1 MLKIQNDTIV
11 KLLRKVIRKEAITK
25 EEQKTLDDWRTD
37 SAHHQNIFDDVM
49 KEARWENDLKL
60 LLARDEKAIWNNI
73 LSKTR
78 ESHVTAKVVESKTS
92 RYNYAAAAVL
102 LGAVLIG
109 SIFYLRSGSH
119 KEIAETTVSAEKKSV
134 GRDEE
139 RAYLALSD
147 GSTIYLN
154 AAKNGELARE
164 GNSRINKLK
173 DGELV
178 YDAAN
183 PALPDQLPLTFNILS
198 TPRATQ
204 YKITLPDGSRVW
216 LNAASSLRFPSSF
229 NGEERV
235 VELKGEAYF
244 EIAPS
249 SGRPGRQNRI
259 PFSVKANGM
268 SVDVLGTH
276 FNVMAYREESEMKT
290 SLLQGSVRVSN
301 GANVC
306 LLKPGQQAQVVNDL
320 SLPVRPRRTIQVV
333 TGRNDEAIAWKNGFL
348 RFKKADISTVLRQ
361 ISRSYKVNI
370 VYKSQPH
377 GSFSGIISLKTP
389 IQEVIEV
396 LKLSGVNVVLD
407 GNNLVIHEPT
417 GA

>member
-25 EEQKTLDDWRTD
+25 EEQKTLDDWRTY
-37 SAHHQNIFDDVM
+37 SSHHQNLFDDVM

-60 LLARDEKAIWNNI
+60 LLARDEKAAWNNI
-73 LSKTR
+73 LSKTK
-78 ESHVTAKVVESKTS
+78 ESHVSAKVVESKTS
-92 RYNYAAAAVL
+92 WYNYAAAAVL
-102 LGAVLIG
+102 LGAVLTG
-109 SIFYLRSGSH
+109 SIFYLRSGSD
-119 KEIAETTVSAEKKSV
+119 KEMVVATTAAEKKSM

-183 PALPDQLPLTFNILS
+183 PALSDQLPLTFNILS

-216 LNAASSLRFPSSF
+216 LNAASTLRFPSSF
-229 NGEERV
+229 NGEERF

-249 SGRPGRQNRI
+249 SGVPGRQNSA

-268 SVDVLGTH
+268 SIDVLGTH

-290 SLLQGSVRVSN
+290 SLLQGSVRVTN

-306 LLKPGQQAQVVNDL
+306 MLKPGQQAQVVNDL
-320 SLPVRPRRTIQVV
+320 SLPVRPRRT
-333 TGRNDEAIAWKNGFL
+333 
-348 RFKKADISTVLRQ
+348 
-361 ISRSYKVNI
+361 
-370 VYKSQPH
+370 
-377 GSFSGIISLKTP
+377 
-389 IQEVIEV
+389 
-396 LKLSGVNVVLD
+396 
-407 GNNLVIHEPT
+407 
-417 GA
+417 